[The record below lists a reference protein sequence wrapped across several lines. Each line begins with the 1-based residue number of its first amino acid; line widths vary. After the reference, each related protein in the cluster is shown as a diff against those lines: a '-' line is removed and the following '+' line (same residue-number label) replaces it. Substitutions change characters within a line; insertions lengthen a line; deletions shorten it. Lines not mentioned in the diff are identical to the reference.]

1 MGIMLQMSNEIE
13 QMRIE
18 LARLLDNF
26 PHPRNQPAEAV
37 DALHHARQ
45 LRDQI
50 EQCQK
55 EQADH
60 AANQD
65 ARP

>member
-1 MGIMLQMSNEIE
+1 LHQ
-13 QMRIE
+13 
-18 LARLLDNF
+18 AR
-26 PHPRNQPAEAV
+26 R
-37 DALHHARQ
+37 
-45 LRDQI
+45 LRDEI